1 MLEEMIKSNT
11 ARISTLEGDVKDL
24 SITLERVATE
34 QSHHTRMLCAIEKA
48 TARRQGLI
56 KQALTPQ
63 SVLIVVVFLS
73 SLFGVNL
80 VWPNA
85 SPVASAVE
93 LSAGE

>member
-11 ARISTLEGDVKDL
+11 ARISTLEGDVKGL
-24 SITLERVATE
+24 AITLERVATE
-34 QSHHTRMLCAIEKA
+34 QDQHTRMLCAIEEA
-48 TARRQGLI
+48 TTRRQGWI
-56 KQALTPQ
+56 KQAVNPQ

-80 VWPNA
+80 VWPSA

-93 LSAGE
+93 LPAGE